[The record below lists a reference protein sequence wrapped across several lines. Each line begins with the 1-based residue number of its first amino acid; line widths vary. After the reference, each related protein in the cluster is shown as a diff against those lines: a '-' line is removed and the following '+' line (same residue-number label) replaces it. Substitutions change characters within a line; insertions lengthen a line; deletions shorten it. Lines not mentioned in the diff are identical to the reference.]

1 MQIRACLCTIAAL
14 LAVPS
19 GAAAQLAWDTPRLL
33 GPDSPEGLGLH
44 WVRAGTLPGDGDVF
58 LMTWAFPG
66 LPPGVTLRGGAGQG
80 AEGEVAG
87 FGGVDVRTALVRHT
101 EDQPLDVAWVVGA
114 GLGVGRYALFTVPI
128 GVSAGRAWSSGAV
141 WLAPHVAMGVALDL
155 HLGGEAP
162 DEEFQ
167 AAPFAEVG
175 ADLALDSARRLV
187 LRAGICLG
195 DRQAV
200 GVGLVIRTRG

>member
-1 MQIRACLCTIAAL
+1 MRTTTFLCLIAAM
-14 LAVPS
+14 LATPPGAS
-19 GAAAQLAWDTPRLL
+19 GQLAWDTPRLL

-58 LMTWAFPG
+58 MMTWAFPG

-87 FGGVDVRTALVRHT
+87 FGGVDVRTSLVQHT

-114 GLGVGRYALFTVPI
+114 GLGIGRYALFTVPI
-128 GVSAGRAWSSGAV
+128 GVSAGRPWSSGSV
-141 WLAPHVAMGVALDL
+141 WIAPHVAMGVALDL
-155 HLGGEAP
+155 HLGSEAP
-162 DEEFQ
+162 AEEFQ
-167 AAPFAEVG
+167 ASPFAEVG

-187 LRAGICLG
+187 LRTGVSLG